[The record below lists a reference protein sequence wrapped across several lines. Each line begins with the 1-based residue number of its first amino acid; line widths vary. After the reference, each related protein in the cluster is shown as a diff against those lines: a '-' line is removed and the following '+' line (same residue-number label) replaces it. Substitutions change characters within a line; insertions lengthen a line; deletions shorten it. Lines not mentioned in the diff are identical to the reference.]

1 MIMKLKVSLRL
12 VVLVVAAL
20 LLNQPTVLRTLAQ
33 TRGIKDEVA
42 NKPAMPATPAGA
54 RRYYALI
61 IGNNAYQ
68 ALPKLKTAEG
78 DAQAVADI
86 LRDQYGFQPTLL
98 LNATRQQII
107 TALNGYRRELDEN
120 ANLLIYY
127 AGHGYNDSEVDKA
140 YWLPVDARLEDN
152 ANWISAD
159 DITTDTKAIHAH
171 HILIISDSCYSGTIV
186 RDADP
191 TIATPTEHE
200 RYLQKMDEGKSRT
213 LMASG
218 GDEPVADAGGNG
230 HSIFAAALLRGIA
243 QIDKPQFTAGEV
255 FRDYVVE
262 SVAGS
267 AEQTPEYS
275 PLRNSGHEAG
285 DFIFIRTG
293 NATPNT
299 EPQEQGQSSNLLV
312 NTVAMPKRKR
322 QATPAAP
329 AATPTPTTQAPNT
342 PTARGLTL
350 GTAQRSTSSLPA
362 NLTAE
367 QYEEMA
373 NKAAD
378 AHQWALS
385 EAALRAA
392 LRLPASKL
400 VDHSNLG
407 LVLTN
412 QQKYTEAEAEARTG
426 VGLRPNLAITH
437 ARLAYVLTKEQKLTE
452 AEVERREALR
462 LEPNAKAHSLLAS
475 NLLKQ
480 SRWSEAETE
489 ARTAVGMAANNALF
503 HNQLGIALREQ
514 KRLADAVAEFR
525 EAVRLAPAN
534 TEHLINLNRALA
546 AQKRQ

>member
-1 MIMKLKVSLRL
+1 MKLKVFLHL
-12 VVLVVAAL
+12 GALAVAAL
-20 LLNQPTVLRTLAQ
+20 LFSQLTALRPLAQ
-33 TRGIKDEVA
+33 TRGIKDEIT
-42 NKPAMPATPAGA
+42 NKPATATNPAGP
-54 RRYYALI
+54 RRYYALV

-107 TALNGYRRELDEN
+107 AALNGYRRELDEN

-127 AGHGYNDSEVDKA
+127 AGHGYNDTEVDKA
-140 YWLPVDARLEDN
+140 YWLPVDARLDDN

-159 DITTDTKAIHAH
+159 DITTDTKGIHAH
-171 HILIISDSCYSGTIV
+171 HMLIISDSCYSGTIV

-191 TIATPTEHE
+191 TIATPAEHE

-230 HSIFAAALLRGIA
+230 HSIFAAALLRGMG
-243 QIDKPQFTAGEV
+243 QMDKPQFTAGEV

-285 DFIFIRTG
+285 DFVFTRTG
-293 NATPNT
+293 DAKPAVQAQTQAGAPMPNTATPRPA
-299 EPQEQGQSSNLLV
+299 PQLAQPP
-312 NTVAMPKRKR
+312 VAQPSK
-322 QATPAAP
+322 TS
-329 AATPTPTTQAPNT
+329 TTTQAPT
-342 PTARGLTL
+342 KPSGRGLAL
-350 GTAQRSTSSLPA
+350 GTPQTVAESLPA
-362 NLTAE
+362 GLTAE
-367 QYEEMA
+367 QYEETA
-373 NKAAD
+373 VRAAD

-392 LRLPASKL
+392 LRLPASKP
-400 VDHSNLG
+400 VDHANLG
-407 LVLTN
+407 LVLAN
-412 QQKYTEAEAEARTG
+412 QQKYTEAETEARTG
-426 VGLRPNLAITH
+426 VRLRPNLAFTH
-437 ARLAYVLTKEQKLTE
+437 ARLAYVLIKEQKLTE
-452 AEVERREALR
+452 AEAERREALR
-462 LEPNAKAHSLLAS
+462 IEPNAKAHSLLAAS
-475 NLLKQ
+475 LLKQ
-480 SRWSEAETE
+480 SKWSEAETE
-489 ARTAVGMAANNALF
+489 ARAAVGMAAQNALY

-514 KRLADAVAEFR
+514 KRLTEAIAEFR

-534 TEHLINLNRALA
+534 TEYLINLNRALA